1 MEGGAPL
8 NDGRKNKSS
17 DIVLPMPTME
27 RVTVRVLNY
36 LKKQPTKHTGNRQYY
51 FLVYYLLVKLS
62 TLNGRDS
69 RHNLDREIKG
79 HCYK

>member
-27 RVTVRVLNY
+27 RVTVRVVKFY
-36 LKKQPTKHTGNRQYY
+36 PPKKAYGDYP
-51 FLVYYLLVKLS
+51 
-62 TLNGRDS
+62 D
-69 RHNLDREIKG
+69 
-79 HCYK
+79 

>member
-27 RVTVRVLNY
+27 RATVRVLNY
-36 LKKQPTKHTGNRQYY
+36 LKKQPTKHTCNRQYY
-51 FLVYYLLVKLS
+51 LLANVS
-62 TLNGRDS
+62 TLDGRDIIWT
-69 RHNLDREIKG
+69 EK
-79 HCYK
+79 